1 MKRSNRKRDRKYERG
16 QILIL
21 LAFVMIGLMLCSA
34 LAIDVGFAYVTK
46 ARLGKAV
53 DAACL
58 LGMANL
64 AQGQGTAT
72 TIATNT
78 FSANYPVTGLDANA
92 PTVNVNFSQ
101 NSGQQVVGVS
111 ATATIR
117 TIFMGLLPGYR
128 TLNVSASA
136 QALRGFLAMT
146 VVLDRSGSMAG
157 NGGQAAL
164 QSAAPTFVNYFNNI
178 TDQVGMV
185 SFASNATIDF
195 TIANHFLDAGTGI
208 PTKIAGLTFTGAT
221 FGPGGLTLAKAQEDS
236 VVPQQGQNL
245 VKVVVYFTDGLVNTI
260 QTTLSCNGTPT
271 LYNIGGYDIN
281 NDPNVGFFVPA
292 TGVQTYRYDGSS
304 RWYTCDGSG
313 NCNTQTSTSCLR
325 NDAGFTSAIDGS
337 TKSFTRA
344 HVTADA
350 QYQAL
355 QTATAMRAENP
366 GVYIYSIGLGSS
378 PSTTFLQQIA
388 NDPASP
394 TYDPTKPIGMAVFA
408 PDCPSTQCTT
418 ELTQVFQ
425 TIAAKILLRLIQ

>member
-92 PTVNVNFSQ
+92 PTVNVSFTTSSN
-101 NSGQQVVGVS
+101 QQVVGVS

-164 QSAAPTFVNYFNNI
+164 QSAAPTFVNYFNNT
-178 TDQVGMV
+178 TDQIGMV
-185 SFASNATIDF
+185 SYASNARVDF
-195 TIANHFLDAGTGI
+195 SIANHFLDAGNI

-221 FGPGGLTLAKAQEDS
+221 FGPGGLTLAKTQEDS

-292 TGVQTYRYDGSS
+292 TGVQTYRYDG
-304 RWYTCDGSG
+304 RYWYTCDGSG

-355 QTATAMRAENP
+355 QTAAAMRAENP
-366 GVYIYSIGLGSS
+366 GVYVYAIGL
-378 PSTTFLQQIA
+378 STKPDTPFLQQIA
-388 NDPASP
+388 NDPASS
-394 TYDPTKPIGMAVFA
+394 TYDSTKPVGMAVFA
-408 PDCPSTQCTT
+408 PDCPSSQCTT
-418 ELTQVFQ
+418 ELQQIFQ

>member
-64 AQGQGTAT
+64 AQGQGAAT

-92 PTVNVNFSQ
+92 PTVNVSFSTSS
-101 NSGQQVVGVS
+101 NQQVVGVS

-164 QSAAPTFVNYFNNI
+164 QSAAPTFVNYFNNT
-178 TDQVGMV
+178 TDQIGMV
-185 SFASNATIDF
+185 SYASNAKVDF
-195 TIANHFLDAGTGI
+195 SIANHFLDAGTGI

-260 QTTLSCNGTPT
+260 QQSLSCNGVQT
-271 LYNIGGYDIN
+271 LYNFGGYDSGT
-281 NDPNVGFFVPA
+281 NVGFFVPA
-292 TGVQTYRYDGSS
+292 TGVQTYMYDGSS
-304 RWYTCDGSG
+304 TWYTCDSSG
-313 NCNTQTSTSCLR
+313 NCNTRTTGSCLR

-394 TYDPTKPIGMAVFA
+394 TYDSTKPVGIAVFA
-408 PDCPSTQCTT
+408 PDCPSSTCTT
-418 ELTQVFQ
+418 ELQQVFQ

>member
-21 LAFVMIGLMLCSA
+21 LAFVIIGLMLCSA
-34 LAIDVGFAYVTK
+34 LAVDVGFAYVTK

-64 AQGQGTAT
+64 SAGQGTAQKV
-72 TIATNT
+72 ATNT
-78 FSANYPVTGLDANA
+78 FNANYPVTGLDANA
-92 PTVNVNFSQ
+92 PTMNVTFSQ
-101 NSGQQVVGVS
+101 NSGQQVVGVT

-117 TIFMGLLPGYR
+117 TLFMGLLPGYR
-128 TLNVSASA
+128 TLTVSASA

-146 VVLDRSGSMAG
+146 IVLDRSGSMAS
-157 NGGQAAL
+157 NGGQQAL
-164 QSAAPTFVNYFNNI
+164 LSSAPTFVNYFNNI

-195 TIANHFLDAGTGI
+195 SIANHFLDANTGI
-208 PTKIAGLTFTGAT
+208 PTKISGLSFVGAT
-221 FGPGGLTLAKAQEDS
+221 FGPGGLTLAKTQEDS

-260 QTTLSCNGTPT
+260 QQTLSCNGTPT
-271 LYNIGGYDIN
+271 LYNFGGYDIN

-292 TGVQTYRYDGSS
+292 TGVQTYRYNSGT
-304 RWYTCDGSG
+304 WYTCDGSG
-313 NCNTQTSTSCLR
+313 NCNTQTSSSCLR
-325 NDAGFTSAIDGS
+325 NVAGFTSAIDGT

-350 QYQAL
+350 QYRAL

-388 NDPASP
+388 NDPASS
-394 TYDPTKPIGMAVFA
+394 TYDSTKPVGMAVFA
-408 PDCPSTQCTT
+408 PDCPSSTCTT
-418 ELTQVFQ
+418 ELQQVFQ

>member
-1 MKRSNRKRDRKYERG
+1 MKPSSRKRDRKYERG

-46 ARLGKAV
+46 ARLAKAV

-58 LGMANL
+58 TGMTTLALGQAT
-64 AQGQGTAT
+64 AQ

-92 PTVNVNFSQ
+92 PTVNVTFSQ
-101 NSGQQVVGVS
+101 SSGQQVVGVS

-136 QALRGFLAMT
+136 QALRGYLAMT

-164 QSAAPTFVNYFNNI
+164 QSAAPTFVNYFNNL
-178 TDQVGMV
+178 TDQVAMV
-185 SFASNATIDF
+185 SYASNATVNF
-195 TIANHFLDAGTGI
+195 AIAHHFLDAGTGI
-208 PTKIAGLTFTGAT
+208 PNQIAGLTFAGAT
-221 FGPGGLTLAKAQEDS
+221 FGPGGLTLAKIQAENGS
-236 VVPQQGQNL
+236 PTQGATL

-260 QTTLSCNGTPT
+260 QQTLSCNGTPT
-271 LYNIGGYDIN
+271 LYNFGGYDIN

-292 TGVQTYRYDGSS
+292 TGVQIYRYDG
-304 RWYTCDGSG
+304 RYWYTCDGSG

-325 NDAGFTSAIDGS
+325 SVPGFTSAIDG
-337 TKSFTRA
+337 TIKSFTRA

-355 QTATAMRAENP
+355 QTAGAMRAE
-366 GVYIYSIGLGSS
+366 GVYVYSMGLGSS

-388 NDPASP
+388 NDPASS
-394 TYDPTKPIGMAVFA
+394 TYDPNLPIGMAVFA
-408 PDCPSTQCTT
+408 PDCPSSQCTT
-418 ELTQVFQ
+418 ELQQVFQ
-425 TIAAKILLRLIQ
+425 TIASKILLRLIQ

>member
-1 MKRSNRKRDRKYERG
+1 MKRSNRKRDRRYERG

-64 AQGQGTAT
+64 AQGQGAAT

-92 PTVNVNFSQ
+92 PTVNVSFTTSSN
-101 NSGQQVVGVS
+101 QQVVGVS

-185 SFASNATIDF
+185 SFAWNAKVDF
-195 TIANHFLDAGTGI
+195 SIANHFLDAGNI

-236 VVPQQGQNL
+236 VVPTQGENL

-260 QTTLSCNGTPT
+260 QDTFACNSPLGPTP
-271 LYNIGGYDIN
+271 YNYGGYDSPKTYFDFFNPADGTDWSTQYSQQGWGLDN
-281 NDPNVGFFVPA
+281 NGYPPHDS
-292 TGVQTYRYDGSS
+292 RYD
-304 RWYTCDGSG
+304 C
-313 NCNTQTSTSCLR
+313 
-325 NDAGFTSAIDGS
+325 
-337 TKSFTRA
+337 
-344 HVTADA
+344 H
-350 QYQAL
+350 
-355 QTATAMRAENP
+355 
-366 GVYIYSIGLGSS
+366 
-378 PSTTFLQQIA
+378 
-388 NDPASP
+388 
-394 TYDPTKPIGMAVFA
+394 
-408 PDCPSTQCTT
+408 
-418 ELTQVFQ
+418 
-425 TIAAKILLRLIQ
+425 

>member
-58 LGMANL
+58 LGMATL
-64 AQGQGTAT
+64 AEGQGTAT
-72 TIATNT
+72 TIATNP

-178 TDQVGMV
+178 TDQIGMV
-185 SFASNATIDF
+185 SFASNATVDF
-195 TIANHFLDAGTGI
+195 SIANHFLDAGTGI
-208 PTKIAGLTFTGAT
+208 PTKIGPPPGLTFIGAT
-221 FGPGGLTLAKAQEDS
+221 FGPGGLTLAKVQEDS
-236 VVPQQGQNL
+236 VVPTQGENL

-260 QTTLSCNGTPT
+260 QATLSCNGTQT
-271 LYNIGGYDIN
+271 LYNLGGYDSGTS
-281 NDPNVGFFVPA
+281 VGFFVPT
-292 TGVQTYRYDGSS
+292 TGVQTYMYDGVSK
-304 RWYTCDGSG
+304 WYTCDSGG
-313 NCNTQTSTSCLR
+313 NCSTQTSSSCLR
-325 NDAGFTSAIDGS
+325 NDSGFTSQIDG
-337 TKSFTRA
+337 KVKAFTRA
-344 HVTADA
+344 NVTADA
-350 QYQAL
+350 QYDALATAAAL
-355 QTATAMRAENP
+355 QAE

-378 PSTTFLQQIA
+378 PSTTFL
-388 NDPASP
+388 
-394 TYDPTKPIGMAVFA
+394 
-408 PDCPSTQCTT
+408 
-418 ELTQVFQ
+418 
-425 TIAAKILLRLIQ
+425 

>member
-92 PTVNVNFSQ
+92 PTVNVSFTTSSN
-101 NSGQQVVGVS
+101 QQVVGVS

-164 QSAAPTFVNYFNNI
+164 QSAAPTFVNYFNNT
-178 TDQVGMV
+178 TDQIGMV
-185 SFASNATIDF
+185 SYASNAKVDF
-195 TIANHFLDAGTGI
+195 SIANHFLDAGNI
-208 PTKIAGLTFTGAT
+208 PTKIGGLTFAGAT

-236 VVPQQGQNL
+236 VVPTQGENL

-260 QTTLSCNGTPT
+260 QQSLSCNGVQT
-271 LYNIGGYDIN
+271 LYNFGGYDSGTS
-281 NDPNVGFFVPA
+281 VGFFVPA
-292 TGVQTYRYDGSS
+292 TGVQTYMYDGSS
-304 RWYTCDGSG
+304 TWYTCDS
-313 NCNTQTSTSCLR
+313 
-325 NDAGFTSAIDGS
+325 
-337 TKSFTRA
+337 
-344 HVTADA
+344 
-350 QYQAL
+350 
-355 QTATAMRAENP
+355 
-366 GVYIYSIGLGSS
+366 
-378 PSTTFLQQIA
+378 
-388 NDPASP
+388 
-394 TYDPTKPIGMAVFA
+394 
-408 PDCPSTQCTT
+408 
-418 ELTQVFQ
+418 
-425 TIAAKILLRLIQ
+425 

>member
-64 AQGQGTAT
+64 AQGQGAAT

-92 PTVNVNFSQ
+92 PTVNVSFTTSSN
-101 NSGQQVVGVS
+101 QQVVGVS

-236 VVPQQGQNL
+236 VFPQQGQNL

-260 QTTLSCNGTPT
+260 QQSLSCNGVQT
-271 LYNIGGYDIN
+271 LYNFGGYDSGT
-281 NDPNVGFFVPA
+281 NVGFFVPA
-292 TGVQTYRYDGSS
+292 TGVQTYMYDGSS

-350 QYQAL
+350 QYRAL

-366 GVYIYSIGLGSS
+366 GVSLVSGYKL
-378 PSTTFLQQIA
+378 
-388 NDPASP
+388 N
-394 TYDPTKPIGMAVFA
+394 
-408 PDCPSTQCTT
+408 
-418 ELTQVFQ
+418 
-425 TIAAKILLRLIQ
+425 KIN

>member
-164 QSAAPTFVNYFNNI
+164 QSAAPTFVNYFNNT
-178 TDQVGMV
+178 TDQIGMV
-185 SFASNATIDF
+185 SYASNAKVDF
-195 TIANHFLDAGTGI
+195 SIANHFLDAGNI
-208 PTKIAGLTFTGAT
+208 PTKIGGLTFAGAT

-260 QTTLSCNGTPT
+260 QTTLSCNGTQT
-271 LYNIGGYDIN
+271 LYNIGGYDLN

-292 TGVQTYRYDGSS
+292 TGVHTYRYDGSS

-313 NCNTQTSTSCLR
+313 ICNTQTSTSCLR
-325 NDAGFTSAIDGS
+325 NDAAFTYAIDGS

-388 NDPASP
+388 NDPASS
-394 TYDPTKPIGMAVFA
+394 TYDSTKPVGMAVFA
-408 PDCPSTQCTT
+408 PDCPSSQCTT
-418 ELTQVFQ
+418 ELQQIFQ

>member
-1 MKRSNRKRDRKYERG
+1 MKPSSRKRDRKYERG

-46 ARLGKAV
+46 ARLAKAV

-58 LGMANL
+58 TGMTTLALGQAT
-64 AQGQGTAT
+64 AQTV
-72 TIATNT
+72 ATNT

-92 PTVNVNFSQ
+92 PTVNVTFSQ
-101 NSGQQVVGVS
+101 SSGQQVVGVS

-136 QALRGFLAMT
+136 QALRGYLAMT

-164 QSAAPTFVNYFNNI
+164 QSAAPTFVNYFNNL
-178 TDQVGMV
+178 TDQVAMV
-185 SFASNATIDF
+185 SFASNATVNF
-195 TIANHFLDAGTGI
+195 AIAHHFLDAGTGI
-208 PTKIAGLTFTGAT
+208 PDLIGGLTFAGAT
-221 FGPGGLTLAKAQEDS
+221 FGPGGLALAKIQEDNG
-236 VVPQQGQNL
+236 VPTQGGTL

-260 QTTLSCNGTPT
+260 QQSLSCNGTAT
-271 LYNIGGYDIN
+271 LYNFGGYDIN

-292 TGVQTYRYDGSS
+292 TGVQIYRYDG
-304 RWYTCDGSG
+304 RYWYTCDGSG

-325 NDAGFTSAIDGS
+325 NDAGFTSAIDG
-337 TKSFTRA
+337 TIKTFTRA

-355 QTATAMRAENP
+355 QTASLMRAENP
-366 GVYIYSIGLGSS
+366 GVYVYAIGLGSS

-388 NDPASP
+388 NDPASS
-394 TYDPTKPIGMAVFA
+394 TYDPNLPIGMAVFA
-408 PDCPSTQCTT
+408 PDCPSSQCTT
-418 ELTQVFQ
+418 ELQQVFQ
-425 TIAAKILLRLIQ
+425 TIASKILLRLIQ